1 MNGILITWP
10 QLLYAGLALLVFYVA
25 ELLLFLRKANSPHHL
40 SRQAQ
45 QRIETM
51 SGDMAA
57 LRQELEL
64 LKVRLAANSMQ
75 QAWAVEHHGD
85 AGVVD
90 TTAVAQPLTET
101 PYAQA
106 IRLARTGADSAA
118 VAQQCGISRGE
129 ADLIVALY
137 RAEGLR

>member
-1 MNGILITWP
+1 M
-10 QLLYAGLALLVFYVA
+10 A

-40 SRQAQ
+40 SRQTQ

-51 SGDMAA
+51 SGEMAA

-85 AGVVD
+85 AGVAD

-101 PYAQA
+101 PYAHA

>member
-25 ELLLFLRKANSPHHL
+25 ELLLFLRKANSPHHV
-40 SRQAQ
+40 SRQTQHRVEAMTA
-45 QRIETM
+45 EM
-51 SGDMAA
+51 SA

-64 LKVRLAANSMQ
+64 LKVRLAANSIQ
-75 QAWAVEHHGD
+75 QVWAIEHHGD
-85 AGVVD
+85 AD
-90 TTAVAQPLTET
+90 IASPPSSTET
-101 PYAQA
+101 PYAHA
-106 IRLARTGADSAA
+106 IRMARTGADSAV
-118 VAQQCGISRGE
+118 VAQECGISRGE

>member
-40 SRQAQ
+40 PRQIQ

-51 SGDMAA
+51 TSEMAG

-75 QAWAVEHHGD
+75 QAWVVEHHGD
-85 AGVVD
+85 VVAEGA
-90 TTAVAQPLTET
+90 TLAPPQTET
-101 PYAQA
+101 PYAHA